1 MIFFL
6 NARTEQAGFLGY
18 CENAKSTNFKFGRRK
33 RIPSSEEGKEFQGK
47 SIEKYS
53 IKSQKKNSQIMR
65 KKCPHRSKRPTEY
78 QTDKTRK

>member
-18 CENAKSTNFKFGRRK
+18 CENANL

-53 IKSQKKNSQIMR
+53 IKS
-65 KKCPHRSKRPTEY
+65 
-78 QTDKTRK
+78 

>member
-1 MIFFL
+1 MQEL
-6 NARTEQAGFLGY
+6 NRQDSWETVKMPNL
-18 CENAKSTNFKFGRRK
+18 